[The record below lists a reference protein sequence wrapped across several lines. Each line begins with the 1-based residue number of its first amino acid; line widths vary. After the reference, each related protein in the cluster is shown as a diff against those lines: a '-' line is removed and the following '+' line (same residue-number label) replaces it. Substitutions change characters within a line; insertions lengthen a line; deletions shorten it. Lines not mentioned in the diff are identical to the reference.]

1 MTCVNIVDHRN
12 HCTQRVDAVVELQLT
27 ETPVNLDQIRPVK
40 ILNNTTV
47 EHVMR
52 FAQRVKAPV
61 WIFLY
66 SPGRL
71 SNT

>member
-12 HCTQRVDAVVELQLT
+12 HCTTQVDAVVELRPT
-27 ETPVNLDQIRPVK
+27 ETPVNLNQIRPVK
-40 ILNNTTV
+40 VLNNTTV

-52 FAQRVKAPV
+52 FAQRIKDPV

-66 SPGRL
+66 TPGRL
-71 SNT
+71 SKN

>member
-1 MTCVNIVDHRN
+1 
-12 HCTQRVDAVVELQLT
+12 VDAVVELQLT